1 MQKASNFLRVK
12 SSHFGRTT
20 FRLIKRNTNT
30 FCSFCVR
37 FVFLFSDYTLSVVS
51 VALNRNSNYSPV
63 NVTRSKKSMPL
74 QKDRSI
80 SSVKEIIAQGVR
92 SLNENEPKSRN
103 SDNKNKEYQSGGSA
117 ALSLKTNH
125 Q

>member
-1 MQKASNFLRVK
+1 M
-12 SSHFGRTT
+12 
-20 FRLIKRNTNT
+20 
-30 FCSFCVR
+30 
-37 FVFLFSDYTLSVVS
+37 VS

-63 NVTRSKKSMPL
+63 NVACNKKSMLL

-80 SSVKEIIAQGVR
+80 SSVKGIIVQGVS
-92 SLNENEPKSRN
+92 SLNGNEPKSRN
-103 SDNKNKEYQSGGSA
+103 SDNKNKKYQSGGSV